1 MIQFLRVLDVLIII
15 VAVVVYIRRSPP
27 TPMNQ
32 VIDKNRNTNING
44 TSPVQESFSS
54 SNASSLQS
62 QYVQQPT
69 TDSYNTMSTYDDS
82 IHFEVS
88 CPRAKALKQQVSR
101 CKGPL
106 PFLPP
111 EELGEMQKYNC
122 KSYTCRGGYDA
133 NKWTR

>member
-27 TPMNQ
+27 TPTNQVMNQ
-32 VIDKNRNTNING
+32 VMNKNSG
-44 TSPVQESFSS
+44 TSSVQESFSS

-69 TDSYNTMSTYDDS
+69 TDSYNTMSTYGNS

-88 CPRAKALKQQVSR
+88 CPRAKALKEQVSR

-106 PFLPP
+106 PFIPP